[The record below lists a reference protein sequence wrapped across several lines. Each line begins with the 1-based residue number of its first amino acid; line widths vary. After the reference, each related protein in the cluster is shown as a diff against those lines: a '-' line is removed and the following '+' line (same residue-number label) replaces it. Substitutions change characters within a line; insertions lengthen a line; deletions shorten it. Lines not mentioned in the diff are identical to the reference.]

1 MTHHQTQN
9 IILEKNA
16 TQLWLLPNP
25 IQKLILATMPMAAN
39 SIFSQK
45 FQFFIVLTKSV
56 LMARSS
62 FQLCSLWR
70 RQAVMSAVDKA
81 GY

>member
-1 MTHHQTQN
+1 
-9 IILEKNA
+9 
-16 TQLWLLPNP
+16 
-25 IQKLILATMPMAAN
+25 MPMAAD

-56 LMARSS
+56 LIARSS

-81 GY
+81 EY